1 MATSTIAQMQAR
13 TQLFM
18 DKGIPTFIWGDP
30 GIGKTQGI
38 EQMFDDK
45 GYPIMFLDLST
56 LEAIDLRGLPSIDQE
71 NKIVEW
77 IPPEMLPNEKRDG
90 KKGVLFMDELN
101 VAHPS
106 IQAACMPLVREGRIG
121 TWNMPKD
128 WYIVGA
134 GNYQSNRASAQKMP
148 TALADRFGHITAK
161 ADIHTFTV
169 YANRISMN
177 PMVVGFVR
185 AFPEHLHNM
194 GESEQIV
201 FATPRSWEQVALICE
216 APDEH
221 RQALIAGLVGDNIAG
236 LYETFHNTIV
246 HLPTIEEIIKDPK
259 NCKIPTE
266 PSALW
271 AVATMIARHAEK
283 KTFSAIMTYAI
294 RLGREMEIVAALD
307 ATKRDPDLCEH
318 TAFIEF
324 AKRNQDI
331 QI

>member
-1 MATSTIAQMQAR
+1 MANSTIAQMQAR
-13 TQLFM
+13 VLYFM
-18 DKGIPTFIWGDP
+18 NKGIPSFIWGDP
-30 GIGKTQGI
+30 GIGKTEGI
-38 EQMFDDK
+38 VQMFLSM
-45 GYPIMFLDLST
+45 GYTILFLDLST
-56 LEAIDLRGLPSIDQE
+56 LEAIDLRGLPAIDQQR
-71 NKIVEW
+71 KIVEW
-77 IPPEMLPNEKRDG
+77 IPPEMLPNRKRDG
-90 KKGVLFMDELN
+90 KKVLLFCDEMN

-121 TWNMPKD
+121 TWTMHD
-128 WYIVGA
+128 GVYIVGA
-134 GNYQSNRASAQKMP
+134 GNFQSNRASAQKMP

-161 ADIHTFTV
+161 ADIDTFTI
-169 YANRISMN
+169 YANSIGMN

-194 GESEQIV
+194 DESEQIV
-201 FATPRSWEQVALICE
+201 FATPRSWEQAAKVCE

-221 RQALIAGLVGDNIAG
+221 RFALMAGLVGDNIAG

-246 HLPTIEEIIKDPK
+246 NLPTIEQVIKDPVG
-259 NCKIPTE
+259 CMIPTE

-271 AVATMIARHAEK
+271 AVSTMIARHAKK
-283 KTFSAIMTYAI
+283 KTFSPIMAYAI